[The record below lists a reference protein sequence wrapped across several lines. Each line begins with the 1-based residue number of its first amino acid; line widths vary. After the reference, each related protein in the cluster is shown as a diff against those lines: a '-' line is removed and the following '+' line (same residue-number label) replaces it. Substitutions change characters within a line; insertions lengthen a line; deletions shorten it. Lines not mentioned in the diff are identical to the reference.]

1 MVRSRQRGMT
11 MWGTA
16 FVVFVAVFFLFLLFK
31 LLPVYVEDFKVRT
44 ALEGLAR
51 EPGAV
56 AMSRSELV
64 DRLHKRFVIDSVDEV
79 DARQLRLGARGREK
93 VLALRYEVVV
103 PLAYNV
109 SALLEFDHERPILQS
124 Q

>member
-1 MVRSRQRGMT
+1 MGRVRQRGMT

-16 FVVFVAVFFLFLLFK
+16 FVVFVGVVFLFLLFK
-31 LLPVYVEDFKVRT
+31 LLPVYIEDFKIRT
-44 ALEGLAR
+44 AIEGLAA
-51 EPGAV
+51 EPGAAV
-56 AMSRSELV
+56 MSRAELV
-64 DRLHKRFVIDSVDEV
+64 ERLGKRFVIDSVDEV
-79 DARQLRLGARGREK
+79 NANQLRVGARGRQK

-109 SALLEFDHERPILQS
+109 SALLEFDHEREIRQS